1 MMSKLRALPIVLA
14 VCVPGLFAQIAL
26 DGRGSRH
33 GSIGISGPPAS
44 RAGFGEGMHRRRYA
58 RDGFFYGTPFYSD
71 YYQPYA
77 EEPRAVEPP
86 PQTVTAPPLKNDPLP
101 DSVML
106 ELRGDQWVRVAG
118 AGSELPQTPAARSMS
133 ELSSPP
139 AATVAKETPPAILIY
154 RDRHTE
160 DVSSYSIIGGTI
172 YTKANY
178 WTEGAWTRK
187 IQIADLDIPATLQQ
201 NRQRG
206 VKFDLPSGPDEIVIR
221 P

>member
-1 MMSKLRALPIVLA
+1 MSKLLALPIVLV
-14 VCVPGLFAQIAL
+14 VCAPGLFAQIAL
-26 DGRGSRH
+26 NGHGSHH
-33 GSIGISGPPAS
+33 GSIGISGPPAP
-44 RAGFGEGMHRRRYA
+44 RTGFGEGMHHRRYA

-71 YYQPYA
+71 YYPSYA
-77 EEPRAVEPP
+77 EEPRAPEPP
-86 PQTVTAPPLKNDPLP
+86 PQAVIAPPVKNDPLP

-118 AGSELPQTPAARSMS
+118 AGSALPQTPAPRSIS
-133 ELSSPP
+133 ELSSPA

-154 RDRHTE
+154 RDGRTE

-178 WTEGAWTRK
+178 WTEGSWTRE
-187 IQIADLDIPATLQQ
+187 IRIADLDVSATLQQ

-206 VKFDLPSGPDEIVIR
+206 VKFDLPSGPDEVVIR